1 MLALVLVSP
10 VLHSPVTRAG
20 ENREGLDKTDLRG
33 EERKGEERG
42 RTCDRQLTNSRQS
55 RDESTRCSL
64 TSCLSERGCSRVIR
78 AGLIKRYLKPGP
90 RYPEGESVRDRE
102 REKER
107 ERGGDTV
114 VKIIIAPPTASQ
126 PCSILF
132 YSILFYP
139 APQHLTLS
147 DPTPPTSTLL
157 YLPALTRYHKSPLT
171 LIPSTASRSI
181 CWSVVA
187 VVCKGIYYVLFRHD
201 YESDLF

>member
-78 AGLIKRYLKPGP
+78 AGLVKRYLKPGP
-90 RYPEGESVRDRE
+90 RYPEGESVRDRDRE

-132 YSILFYP
+132 YSIQHHNISPYP
-139 APQHLTLS
+139 TL
-147 DPTPPTSTLL
+147 PHPHPPC
-157 YLPALTRYHKSPLT
+157 
-171 LIPSTASRSI
+171 SI
-181 CWSVVA
+181 
-187 VVCKGIYYVLFRHD
+187 FPP
-201 YESDLF
+201 